1 MVIYI
6 PLVIMILVCCYVYY
20 KKLDKEIVL
29 KLILA
34 FVVFNVIMSVDLG
47 INYACSKGFN
57 DGVSING
64 IISKFVFIQNREWS
78 IENFRMKYFTSM
90 YINFA
95 MLVFYIMNI
104 LFLRKS
110 RKEN

>member
-6 PLVIMILVCCYVYY
+6 PLVIMILVCCYMYY

-57 DGVSING
+57 DGISING

-78 IENFRMKYFTSM
+78 TENFGNKYFTSM
-90 YINFA
+90 YINFT
-95 MLVFYIMNI
+95 MIGFYLLNLIG
-104 LFLRKS
+104 LRKT
-110 RKEN
+110 K